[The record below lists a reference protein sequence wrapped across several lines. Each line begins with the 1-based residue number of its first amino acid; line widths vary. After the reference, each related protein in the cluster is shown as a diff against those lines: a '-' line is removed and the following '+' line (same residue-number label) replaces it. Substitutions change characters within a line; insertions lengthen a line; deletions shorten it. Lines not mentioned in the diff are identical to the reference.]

1 MKVTKAQLVTIP
13 YLLPLALMV
22 LEVRPA
28 AAQQI
33 YVANGGG
40 ASDNLSVVDGDP
52 RSPTYNTVVATVSL
66 DAPGCQIH
74 VPKACSPAGIAIT
87 PDGTRAYVT
96 DLNGGAV
103 S

>member
-1 MKVTKAQLVTIP
+1 MKVAKAQLVTIP

-33 YVANGGG
+33 YVANPGV

-52 RSPTYNTVVATVSL
+52 RSADIQHCCRDSF
-66 DAPGCQIH
+66 PGC
-74 VPKACSPAGIAIT
+74 
-87 PDGTRAYVT
+87 TR
-96 DLNGGAV
+96 LSNPR
-103 S
+103 SKRM